1 MIKNVLSDLGGV
13 GLYGVISVC
22 LFFIVFSGALLWTLL
37 QRRALMTEMGS
48 LPLNDGEMPNFNEGE
63 SRHE

>member
-22 LFFIVFSGALLWTLL
+22 LFFTVFIGAMIWTFAQRKSLMESMGAL
-37 QRRALMTEMGS
+37 
-48 LPLNDGEMPNFNEGE
+48 PLADERTDEPVAGD

>member
-22 LFFIVFSGALLWTLL
+22 LFFAVFIGALIWTFA
-37 QRRALMTEMGS
+37 QRMSLMDAMGALPLADDRALTS
-48 LPLNDGEMPNFNEGE
+48 TEGE
-63 SRHE
+63 PRHE

>member
-1 MIKNVLSDLGGV
+1 MIKNVLSDMGGV

-22 LFFIVFSGALLWTLL
+22 LFFTVFTGAMIWTFAQRKSLMDSMGAL
-37 QRRALMTEMGS
+37 
-48 LPLNDGEMPNFNEGE
+48 PLADDRNAETAAGD

>member
-1 MIKNVLSDLGGV
+1 MIKNVLSDMGGV

-22 LFFIVFSGALLWTLL
+22 LFFIVFTGAMIWTFAQRKSLMDSMGAL
-37 QRRALMTEMGS
+37 
-48 LPLNDGEMPNFNEGE
+48 PLAEDRNAEPVAGD